1 MMKML
6 KTLAQWALRALCAL
20 LIIVLADQALGVQSV
35 ANRIGIAL
43 ALIVVSLIGIFAD
56 KVIK

>member
-1 MMKML
+1 MKNL
-6 KTLAQWALRALCAL
+6 KILARGALRALCAL
-20 LIIVLADQALGVQSV
+20 LIIVLADKGLGVQSV

-43 ALIVVSLIGIFAD
+43 ALVVVSLIGIFAD